1 MPHSGLVQVS
11 AEVPESVVGC
21 WLTIVVSYF
30 AKVKLKQ
37 KMLLTFLHYTAVLLF
52 WFSLRTKAT

>member
-1 MPHSGLVQVS
+1 MHLKQLIKVS

-37 KMLLTFLHYTAVLLF
+37 KMLLTFYIILLCF
-52 WFSLRTKAT
+52 CSG